1 MTEIYNCCET
11 REKYRMNFLV
21 SISAAQ
27 STHLLGGLLLGGGL
41 LLLRGGLLLGLL
53 RLASS
58 LCIRSDVKCKE
69 RNAVVRGEY
78 RELNQDSKV
87 GTTNCCQDGTDQ

>member
-1 MTEIYNCCET
+1 
-11 REKYRMNFLV
+11 MNFLV

-53 RLASS
+53 RMRALG
-58 LCIRSDVKCKE
+58 RF
-69 RNAVVRGEY
+69 
-78 RELNQDSKV
+78 
-87 GTTNCCQDGTDQ
+87 